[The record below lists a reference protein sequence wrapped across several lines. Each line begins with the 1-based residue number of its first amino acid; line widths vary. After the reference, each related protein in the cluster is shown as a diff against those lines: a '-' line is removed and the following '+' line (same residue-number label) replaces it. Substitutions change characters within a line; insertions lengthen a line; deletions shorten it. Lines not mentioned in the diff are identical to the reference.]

1 MAKTFE
7 QSIAELE
14 EIVEQLE
21 NGDVTLDESL
31 GLFEKGIKLSKSCQ
45 KMLDTAEKKVSIL
58 MTNDD
63 GEMVKEDLQVRTMNN
78 IKELLKEQ
86 IKFTD
91 GYLDKY
97 LAEKDKSAEY
107 YIQGNSDTVFLRAVK
122 DFVRYL

>member
-45 KMLDTAEKKVSIL
+45 KMLDTAEKKVSIPVSYTHL
-58 MTNDD
+58 T
-63 GEMVKEDLQVRTMNN
+63 LPT
-78 IKELLKEQ
+78 
-86 IKFTD
+86 T
-91 GYLDKY
+91 
-97 LAEKDKSAEY
+97 S
-107 YIQGNSDTVFLRAVK
+107 RA
-122 DFVRYL
+122 